1 MKLLLKEVVYFE
13 VQTPDG
19 SDRAEV
25 TNVFRKDIEPLF
37 KDLIHSI
44 EIDKPE
50 LDSLKKA
57 FGSPV
62 SIRILTER
70 EALSTTSSQQ
80 RDQ

>member
-44 EIDKPE
+44 VIDKPE
-50 LDSLKKA
+50 LDCLRKV

-62 SIRILTER
+62 SLRILTER
-70 EALSTTSSQQ
+70 EALRTTSSQQ